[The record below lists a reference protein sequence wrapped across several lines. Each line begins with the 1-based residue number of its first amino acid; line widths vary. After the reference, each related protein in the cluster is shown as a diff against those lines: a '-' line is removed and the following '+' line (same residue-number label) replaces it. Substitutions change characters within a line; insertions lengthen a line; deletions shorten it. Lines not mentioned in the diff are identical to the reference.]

1 MVPMKKKSR
10 RGASPLRKA
19 NEIDALVGKRLR
31 LRRVMLGISQDELAR
46 RLGLTFQQ
54 VQKYELGT
62 NRISASR
69 LYQLA
74 EILDT
79 TVAWFFDNLG
89 APDHLVPDNVNS
101 ERVTDAFSRRETLE
115 LVRIYYEID
124 NPAMR
129 KQLYRMARLLAGKN
143 ESE

>member
-1 MVPMKKKSR
+1 MVTAKKKSR
-10 RGASPLRKA
+10 RGVSPLRKA
-19 NEIDALVGKRLR
+19 NEIDAMVGKRLR

-89 APDHLVPDNVNS
+89 ASDMPDHNEAPEAVP
-101 ERVTDAFSRRETLE
+101 DAFSRRETLE
-115 LVRIYYEID
+115 LVRTYYEIGD
-124 NPAMR
+124 PAMR
-129 KQLYRMARLLAGKN
+129 RQLYRMARLLAGKT
-143 ESE
+143 ESD